1 LITAQNDIHHEHRLS
16 PRYVS
21 KSTENMR
28 PIAPDRYM
36 PACRKTRLHRVVRNL
51 HLILLAPR
59 ERPGMRWGLATLESE
74 DYVLCSY
81 SPHSVTECSPALA
94 SLSAFCQVTRAR
106 PGPLLISRSSTSGTT
121 TVDLGPAL
129 WALPDPVAHVASN
142 RRPHLGVQTSYKS
155 PFTAHSPL
163 SRKFYAAPR
172 YYPLA

>member
-1 LITAQNDIHHEHRLS
+1 
-16 PRYVS
+16 
-21 KSTENMR
+21 MR
-28 PIAPDRYM
+28 PIAPDRYTCQVLQN
-36 PACRKTRLHRVVRNL
+36 AFHRVVRNL

-142 RRPHLGVQTSYKS
+142 RRTHLGVQTSYKS
-155 PFTAHSPL
+155 PFTAYRPE
-163 SRKFYAAPR
+163 RCAGEYQNAAKFAFTAFH
-172 YYPLA
+172 

>member
-1 LITAQNDIHHEHRLS
+1 MIFITNTEHATHR
-16 PRYVS
+16 PRPVHA
-21 KSTENMR
+21 R
-28 PIAPDRYM
+28 
-36 PACRKTRLHRVVRNL
+36 CCKTRLHRVVRNL

-142 RRPHLGVQTSYKS
+142 RRTHLGVQTSYKS
-155 PFTAHSPL
+155 PFTAYRPE
-163 SRKFYAAPR
+163 RCAGEYQNAAKFAFTAFH
-172 YYPLA
+172 